1 MGEEKKT
8 LIILHI
14 CGISYTEQM
23 RHFHLWNLKVQFQHG
38 SAKELI
44 MFIKTLPTTK
54 MHSLLD
60 WRKSS
65 DCNAVT
71 YRELLHGMWR
81 SGCLG
86 ESRYIY

>member
-1 MGEEKKT
+1 M
-8 LIILHI
+8 

-23 RHFHLWNLKVQFQHG
+23 RHFHLWNLKVQFQHR

-60 WRKSS
+60 WRKSVPIAMQS
-65 DCNAVT
+65 DIQGVATWHVEIGVPGRKKIYLLST
-71 YRELLHGMWR
+71 YSMP
-81 SGCLG
+81 
-86 ESRYIY
+86 